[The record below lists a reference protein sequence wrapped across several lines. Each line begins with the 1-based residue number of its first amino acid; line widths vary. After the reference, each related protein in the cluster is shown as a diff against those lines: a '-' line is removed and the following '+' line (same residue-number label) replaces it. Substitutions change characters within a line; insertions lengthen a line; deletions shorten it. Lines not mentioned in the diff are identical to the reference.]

1 MIGRRTTPE
10 QHQHQQEQQQQ
21 KESAGQL
28 SLSQVQY
35 EPFLDPLALLRV
47 MILDKLF

>member
-21 KESAGQL
+21 KESTGRL
-28 SLSQVQY
+28 LLSQVHF
-35 EPFLDPLALLRV
+35 EPILDPLALLRV